1 MTYTSQMYVQL
12 LWKILLHNIMKLAPL
27 LQYLNQVDVVQ
38 TLLMKISQMDLQMWL
53 LTMLPP

>member
-1 MTYTSQMYVQL
+1 
-12 LWKILLHNIMKLAPL
+12 MKLAPL

-38 TLLMKISQMDLQMWL
+38 MLLMKISQMDLQMWL

>member
-1 MTYTSQMYVQL
+1 L

-27 LQYLNQVDVVQ
+27 LQYLNQAGVVQ
-38 TLLMKISQMDLQMWL
+38 MLLMKISQMDLLMRL